1 MSKRTWIATTSAI
14 AVVAAYSVA
23 DVADAVPG
31 PLTMSPVPIPPK
43 AFPTAPGATPV
54 AELDGGLA
62 APQPATVDVQKLAS
76 SIEPIL
82 EAGKPS
88 LGQSFSVSVADA
100 MTGDVLYSRDATTPR
115 VPASVTKI
123 LVAAAALNKL
133 GPSWQAT
140 TEVALS
146 GKDRLFLRG
155 GGDVMLA
162 AGKGNPGQANGR
174 AGLLDLAELTARSLK
189 VKNITSVT
197 LGLDESRV
205 PGPAINPV
213 WDASDMGNGYIGPV
227 GSLSIDGAR
236 KLPGRFAKRHTDPA
250 LHTAKVF
257 SNHLRNQGIEVK
269 LGPGRAVAPKD
280 AQLVAAVSSAPLEQV
295 AAHVLRT
302 SDNTMS
308 EAMGRNLAV
317 ARGDETTFTGVG
329 QSVLA
334 ELKSMG
340 VDTAGSLLQDG
351 CGIADGSRLT
361 TQAVTAV
368 LQRAADGNN
377 SKINAA
383 VTTLPV
389 AGLQGTLTKRF
400 AKYPKVWG
408 ITRAKTGTLRGV
420 TALSGYTVT
429 ASGRPVVFT
438 ALADQAPSADLGKLV
453 WDKMAAEIATCDC
466 GS

>member
-1 MSKRTWIATTSAI
+1 MSQRTWIAAASAV
-14 AVVAAYSVA
+14 AVVGAYGAA

-31 PLTMSPVPIPPK
+31 PLTMSPVPAPPK

-54 AELDGGLA
+54 AELGGGQV
-62 APQPATVDVQKLAS
+62 APESVRVDAQKLTS
-76 SIEPIL
+76 KLEPIL

-88 LGQSFSVSVADA
+88 LGESFSVSVADA
-100 MTGDVLYSRDATTPR
+100 LTGDVLYSRDAKTPR

-140 TEVALS
+140 TEVVLS
-146 GKDRLFLRG
+146 GKDRLYLRG

-162 AGKGNPGQANGR
+162 AGKGNSKEINGR

-189 VKNITSVT
+189 TKNVTHVT

-205 PGPAINPV
+205 PGPAINPA

-227 GSLSIDGAR
+227 GSLAIDGAR
-236 KLPGRFAKRHTDPA
+236 KLPGRFAKRHSDPA
-250 LHTAKVF
+250 LHAANVF
-257 SNHLRNQGIEVK
+257 TNHLRNQGIEVK

-334 ELKSMG
+334 ELKTMG
-340 VDTAGSLLQDG
+340 VDTSGSVLQDG

-361 TQAVTAV
+361 TDVVTAV
-368 LQRAADGNN
+368 LEQAADGKNP
-377 SKINAA
+377 KINAA

-429 ASGRPVVFT
+429 TSGRPIVFT

-453 WDKMAAEIATCDC
+453 WDKMVAEIAMCDC